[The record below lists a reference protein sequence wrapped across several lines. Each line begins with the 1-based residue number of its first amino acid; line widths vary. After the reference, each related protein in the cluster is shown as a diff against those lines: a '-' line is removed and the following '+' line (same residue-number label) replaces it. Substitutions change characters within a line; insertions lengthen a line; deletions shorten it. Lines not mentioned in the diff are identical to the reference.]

1 MSIDQDI
8 SYQDFSIG
16 KRPPERKKS
25 KGVFNVRWWL
35 AQDPQMLCGAIMQQ
49 MAAIIQSDK
58 GRIESYNTYARLYG
72 TFTPTYWNGYQLAN
86 SGRPVNSQRDRLTY
100 NIVQSCVDTLT
111 SRIAQNKPK
120 PMFLTNAGDSKLQRK
135 AKKLDAFCYGL
146 FYENDMYTMAPKI
159 FRDGAVWGDGYIHPY
174 AEGMKIKYERVMPYE
189 ILVDYLESHSGPE
202 HVKSMFRIKNVDR
215 STLAMMFPDK
225 EAEIMGM
232 TSTSQMVSAAS
243 KSVSDNVTVA
253 EAWRLPVGTEGD
265 SDYQPG
271 RHAIVTDSLVFLDE
285 DYHDDFFP
293 FARCSFNPR
302 LYSYYSQGMAE
313 QLVPTQIEINR
324 TLISIQR
331 SLYLGG
337 THKIFVKN
345 GSKVI
350 KSHFDNMIG
359 TILEYA
365 GDTMPQYV
373 VPQLVQ
379 PEIYAHL
386 QSMKDS
392 GYQLSGVSQLSA
404 ANQKPMGLDSGK
416 ALRAYDQNQDQRFQ
430 TVSQSYEQFFVQL
443 GKITV
448 ATAKRLYQSKGNFSV
463 KVPGKRFIEEIDWKD
478 VDLENDQ
485 FKLQIYP
492 VSKLPQDP
500 EGRLQTIQEMM
511 QAGLIDIQAGRRL
524 LDYPDLEAEEN
535 LANASMDYAHKIL
548 DDMVERGVYT
558 APEPYDNLALMKKL
572 ALESYAQGKLNDLAE
587 SKLEL
592 LRQFMD
598 DIEALLAPPPM
609 PMADPMAGGMPMDG
623 AAPLPGDPM
632 APVAAGGA
640 APMANPMPTPTSD
653 LIPNIA

>member
-1 MSIDQDI
+1 MSIDQEI
-8 SYQDFSIG
+8 NYQDFSFG
-16 KRPPERKKS
+16 KRKPERNRFN
-25 KGVFNVRWWL
+25 KGMSNVRWWT
-35 AQDPQMLCGAIMQQ
+35 AQDDGQLCYSIMSQI
-49 MAAIIQSDK
+49 ANIINADK
-58 GRIESYNTYARLYG
+58 GRIESYNTYSRLYG

-86 SGRPVNSQRDRLTY
+86 NGRPVNSQRDRLTY
-100 NIVQSCVDTLT
+100 NIVQSCIDTLT
-111 SRIAQNKPK
+111 SRVAQNKPK

-146 FYENDMYTMAPKI
+146 FYENDMYKLAPKI
-159 FRDGAVWGDGYIHPY
+159 FRDSCVWGDGYIHPY
-174 AEGMKIKYERVMPYE
+174 AEGGRIRYERVMPYE
-189 ILVDYLESHSGPE
+189 LLVDYLESHSGPE
-202 HVKSMFRIKNVDR
+202 HAKSLFRIKNIDR
-215 STLAMMFPDK
+215 TELAKMFPDK
-225 EAEIMGM
+225 EAEIMVL
-232 TSTSQMVSAAS
+232 SPTSQLVSAAS

-253 EAWRLPVGTEGD
+253 EAWRLPVGTPGTSE
-265 SDYQPG
+265 YVPG
-271 RHAIVTDSLVFLDE
+271 RHAIVTDGIVFEDE
-285 DYHDDFFP
+285 EYEDDFFP
-293 FARCSFNPR
+293 FARVQYSPR
-302 LYSYYSQGMAE
+302 LYGYYSQGMAE

-386 QSMKDS
+386 QNMKDS

-430 TVSQSYEQFFVQL
+430 TVSQQYEQFFVEL
-443 GKITV
+443 
-448 ATAKRLYQSKGNFSV
+448 AKVSVSAAKKLYLNEGNFSV
-463 KVPGKRFIEEIDWKD
+463 KVPGKRFIETIDWKD
-478 VDLENDQ
+478 VDLDNDQ
-485 FKLQIYP
+485 FMLQIYP

-511 QAGLIDIQAGRRL
+511 QAGLIDPQTGRRL

-535 LANASMDYAHKIL
+535 LANAAMDYTHKIL
-548 DDMVERGVYT
+548 DEMVEDGVYT
-558 APEPYDNLALMKKL
+558 APEPYDNLQLMKKT
-572 ALESYAQGKLNDLAE
+572 ALEYYSQGKLNGLREDR
-587 SKLEL
+587 LEL

-598 DIEALLAPPPM
+598 DVEALLMPPPPM
-609 PMADPMAGGMPMDG
+609 PMMAGAGPVPG
-623 AAPLPGDPM
+623 APVG
-632 APVAAGGA
+632 PVAAAGS
-640 APMANPMPTPTSD
+640 APMAEPMPTPQSD
-653 LIPNIA
+653 LVPNIA